1 MTSKNSKEKTYRV
14 AMAELHSQFYV
25 VKAKNADQA
34 TERAYNFDE
43 DQDWAIETWDEGVE
57 TQDHAFTEEDRE

>member
-43 DQDWAIETWDEGVE
+43 DQDWAIETWDDGV
-57 TQDHAFTEEDRE
+57 